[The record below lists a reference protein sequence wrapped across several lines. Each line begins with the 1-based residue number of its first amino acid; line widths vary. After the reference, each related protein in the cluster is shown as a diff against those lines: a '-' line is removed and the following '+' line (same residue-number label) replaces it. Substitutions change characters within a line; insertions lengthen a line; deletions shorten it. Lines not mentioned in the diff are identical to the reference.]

1 MGASSEKWIA
11 PEHRVRHRHVPA
23 VRISSM
29 PWMDAEHAGTPRT
42 AVLQQRE
49 RLVSMPAARRPTA
62 PWLESA
68 GTPRV
73 SHHHLLRVIPHTA
86 HGGAPPF
93 LRRRGTGVGTG
104 QVLSDQ
110 PAAVAMACRRTQCH
124 VPLQYLHMP
133 SWRDVRAQHP
143 AG

>member
-1 MGASSEKWIA
+1 MGAASEKWIA

-49 RLVSMPAARRPTA
+49 RLVSTPAVRRPTA
-62 PWLESA
+62 PWLECA

-73 SHHHLLRVIPHTA
+73 RHHHLLSSSSTLHVEVLHTFEEVQVWEQA
-86 HGGAPPF
+86 TCSVSGLLPWPWPT
-93 LRRRGTGVGTG
+93 GTFKV
-104 QVLSDQ
+104 
-110 PAAVAMACRRTQCH
+110 M
-124 VPLQYLHMP
+124 
-133 SWRDVRAQHP
+133 
-143 AG
+143 